1 MMDLAKRKR
10 GIDVSEPLTLEGL
23 GELNKEW
30 SGLGPFY
37 GQTNRSLQD
46 SLNLYNKFLEELKF
60 TPIQDRKISQVNSTS
75 FETED
80 ILDSSGGISP
90 IIVMNNNT
98 YVRNNDSPLGGGI
111 PRGNNDWANKYKLY
125 SLAG

>member
-1 MMDLAKRKR
+1 M
-10 GIDVSEPLTLEGL
+10 
-23 GELNKEW
+23 
-30 SGLGPFY
+30 
-37 GQTNRSLQD
+37 
-46 SLNLYNKFLEELKF
+46 KF
-60 TPIQDRKISQVNSTS
+60 TPVEDRKISQVSNTS

-80 ILDSSGGISP
+80 ILDPSGSISP

-98 YVRNNDSPLGGGI
+98 YVSNSDSSLGSI